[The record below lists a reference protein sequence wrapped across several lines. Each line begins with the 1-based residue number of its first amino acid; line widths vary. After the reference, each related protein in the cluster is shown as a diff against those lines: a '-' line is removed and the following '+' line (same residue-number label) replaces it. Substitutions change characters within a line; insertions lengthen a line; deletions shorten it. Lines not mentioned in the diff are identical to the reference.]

1 MSVLPFHAGS
11 DLLACVPRLRRYARA
26 LVGERT
32 AADDLVQDTVERGWA
47 QLAALRPGTDM
58 RAWLFAIMHNV
69 RIDQV
74 RRGALSTVPLDDDT
88 PLPALAER
96 TTAGL
101 ELRDLDAA
109 LRLLGEE
116 QRAILLLVALE
127 GMRYEEVAQ
136 ALGIPVG
143 TVMSRLARARE
154 KLRTLMEGGARIHPL
169 KVVK

>member
-1 MSVLPFHAGS
+1 MTLPPADAGNA
-11 DLLACVPRLRRYARA
+11 LLASVPRLRRYARA
-26 LVGERT
+26 LVGERA

-47 QLAALRPGTDM
+47 QLASLRPGSDV

-88 PLPALAER
+88 PMPAMAER
-96 TTAGL
+96 ATAGIA
-101 ELRDLDAA
+101 LREMDAA

-116 QRAILLLVALE
+116 QRAILLMVGLE
-127 GMRYEEVAQ
+127 EMRYEEVAQ
-136 ALGIPVG
+136 ALGIPIG

-154 KLRTLMEGGARIHPL
+154 KLRILMDGGAPAVPL